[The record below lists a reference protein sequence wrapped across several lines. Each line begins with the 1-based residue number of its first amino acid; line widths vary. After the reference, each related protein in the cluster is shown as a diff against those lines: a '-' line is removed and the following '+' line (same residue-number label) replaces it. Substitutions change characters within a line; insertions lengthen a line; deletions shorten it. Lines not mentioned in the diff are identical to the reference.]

1 MNDSAPLLEVRDL
14 SKRFGSVVALR
25 SATLTLSRG
34 EIHAL
39 MGANGAGKSTLVK
52 ILTGV
57 FPADSGTITVHGAGR
72 TFRSPAEARRA
83 GIVSV
88 YQDPALVPDLTVNQ
102 NMQLADVSLASVREH
117 LTDLGIADLKFSE
130 FARNIP
136 YPVLRLIDLAR
147 ALASDPIVLML
158 DEITAALPADLSEHV
173 FAVVRRWRERGNSV
187 IFISHRIAEVAA
199 LCDRA
204 TVLRDGVSVG
214 VTDAARGSEDRIVS
228 LMLGVD
234 AAKASPAE
242 AAPQRID
249 WGAAEKRAAL
259 EVRDLRCGP
268 VLKTVSF
275 SLRGGE
281 ILGVAALEGQGQQEL
296 FDCIAGVRR
305 HDGGEIVAY
314 GRKLKLNHPGDAI
327 AAGLVLVPANRLQA
341 LLPQRSIRENVALPL
356 VRNPS
361 NWGLIRGHN
370 ERQRVAPAVK
380 RLQIDAR
387 AGSELRQLSGGNQQ
401 KVVIARWIATGFQT
415 LLCFDPTRGIDVGTK
430 HQIYRLLRE
439 MADAG
444 SSVLLFTSELPEIG
458 LVCDRT
464 IVLFGGEIVAEMPAS
479 EADEGTLLRAAH
491 GMGVAHGLAADHRM
505 DAPRR
510 GTDANADSQDGN
522 PPPPPDRASV
532 RTPVFRGAMGRS
544 PSPAQRGRMGTIGA
558 AIDKIKGA
566 VVGYPAL
573 IGMPFLL
580 IVFLAATVAIH
591 PTFDSFDAQSL
602 AMAALPLACA
612 AAAQAVVVIS
622 GGIDL
627 SVGSVIAVA
636 NVLAAST
643 MRDASFAEA
652 ILLAVAILVA
662 GAAIGAVNGF
672 LVVVSRVPDVIV
684 TLTTGFIWGG
694 VALMILEKPGGGAP
708 PEFLNLG
715 AGTLITE
722 WLSNSLVLL
731 VVSLA
736 AVWIPVRRSKAGLRI
751 YATGSDR
758 IAAFRSG
765 VNVEAARLVAYVLGG
780 LFSAIGGVGLT
791 MTTGIGS
798 PKAGVLYTLSGL
810 AAVVIGGVSLTG
822 GRGEITG
829 PVIAAFVLTLIPADL
844 IFLNIDPNFG
854 QVIQGTLIVLVVMA
868 GGLIAAVRN
877 RK

>member
-1 MNDSAPLLEVRDL
+1 MNNSAPLLEVRDL
-14 SKRFGSVVALR
+14 AKRFGSVVALR
-25 SATLTLSRG
+25 SATMTISRG

-57 FPADSGTITVHGAGR
+57 YPADGGTITVDGAVR

-88 YQDPALVPDLTVNQ
+88 YQDPALVPDLTVSQ
-102 NMQLADVSLASVREH
+102 NMRLADVAFASVRNH
-117 LTDLGIADLKFSE
+117 LNGLGIADLNFGE
-130 FARNIP
+130 LVRDIP

-158 DEITAALPADLSEHV
+158 DEITAALPADLSERV

-228 LMLGVD
+228 LMLGVE
-234 AAKASPAE
+234 AVKAGRANATQE
-242 AAPQRID
+242 RIER
-249 WGAAEKRAAL
+249 GAAGEPAAL
-259 EVRDLRCGP
+259 EVRDLCYGHM
-268 VLKTVSF
+268 LKNVSF
-275 SLRGGE
+275 SLRPGE

-296 FDCIAGVRR
+296 FDCIAGVRG
-305 HDGGEIVAY
+305 HDGGEIVAR
-314 GRKLKLNHPGDAI
+314 GRKLKLSHPGDAI

-361 NWGLIRGHN
+361 NWGLIRAAS
-370 ERQRVAPAVK
+370 ERQRVGAAVK

-387 AGSELRQLSGGNQQ
+387 AGSELRRLSGGNQQ
-401 KVVIARWIATGFQT
+401 KVGIARWIAAGFQT
-415 LLCFDPTRGIDVGTK
+415 LLCFDPTRGIDIGTK

-439 MADAG
+439 TADAG
-444 SSVLLFTSELPEIG
+444 ASVLLFTSELPEIG
-458 LVCDRT
+458 LVCDRA
-464 IVLFGGEIVAEMPAS
+464 IVLFAGEIVAELPAS
-479 EADEGTLLRAAH
+479 EADEEALLRAAH
-491 GMGVAHGLAADHRM
+491 GMGVARGMGAEQGAG
-505 DAPRR
+505 ASRR
-510 GTDANADSQDGN
+510 GTGVNAAPADNWSSDVQG
-522 PPPPPDRASV
+522 P
-532 RTPVFRGAMGRS
+532 GRS
-544 PSPAQRGRMGTIGA
+544 SGV
-558 AIDKIKGA
+558 IDKIRRALAGN
-566 VVGYPAL
+566 PAL
-573 IGMPFLL
+573 FGMPVLL

-591 PTFDSFDAQSL
+591 PAFDSFDAQSV

-627 SVGSVIAVA
+627 SIGSVMAVA

-643 MRDASFAEA
+643 MKDASFGEA
-652 ILLAVAILVA
+652 LLLAVAILIA
-662 GAAIGAVNGF
+662 GAAVGAVNGL
-672 LVVVSRVPDVIV
+672 LVLVSRVPDVIV

-694 VALMILEKPGGGAP
+694 VALLILEKPGGGAP

-715 AGTLITE
+715 TGTLITD

-736 AVWIPVRRSKAGLRI
+736 AVWIPVRRSKTGLRI

-765 VNVEAARLVAYVLGG
+765 VNVELARLLAYVLGG

-798 PKAGVLYTLSGL
+798 PHAGVLYTLSGL

-822 GRGEITG
+822 GRGGIMG

-868 GGLIAAVRN
+868 GGLMTSVRD

>member
-1 MNDSAPLLEVRDL
+1 MR
-14 SKRFGSVVALR
+14 
-25 SATLTLSRG
+25 
-34 EIHAL
+34 
-39 MGANGAGKSTLVK
+39 
-52 ILTGV
+52 
-57 FPADSGTITVHGAGR
+57 
-72 TFRSPAEARRA
+72 
-83 GIVSV
+83 
-88 YQDPALVPDLTVNQ
+88 
-102 NMQLADVSLASVREH
+102 LADVAFASVRSH
-117 LTDLGIADLKFSE
+117 LNDLGIADLN
-130 FARNIP
+130 FAELVRDIP
-136 YPVLRLIDLAR
+136 YPILRLIDLAR

-228 LMLGVD
+228 LMLGVETV
-234 AAKASPAE
+234 KSGPAE
-242 AAPQRID
+242 AASGRTDRRI
-249 WGAAEKRAAL
+249 AEEPVAL
-259 EVRDLRCGP
+259 EVRDLCYGRR
-268 VLKTVSF
+268 LRNVSF
-275 SLRGGE
+275 SLRAGE

-296 FDCIAGVRR
+296 FDCIAGVCGS
-305 HDGGEIVAY
+305 DGGEIVAR
-314 GRKLKLNHPGDAI
+314 GRKLKLSHPGDAI

-361 NWGLIRGHN
+361 NWGLIRAHS
-370 ERQRVAPAVK
+370 ERQRVAAAVK

-387 AGSELRQLSGGNQQ
+387 AGSELRRLSGGNQQ

-439 MADAG
+439 MADGG
-444 SSVLLFTSELPEIG
+444 SSVLLFTSELSEIG
-458 LVCDRT
+458 LVCDRA
-464 IVLFGGEIVAEMPAS
+464 IVVFGGEIVAEMPAR
-479 EADEGTLLRAAH
+479 EADEGNLLRAAH
-491 GMGVAHGLAADHRM
+491 GLGVARGVGVTQGMA
-505 DAPRR
+505 APRR
-510 GTDANADSQDGN
+510 GPGLT
-522 PPPPPDRASV
+522 
-532 RTPVFRGAMGRS
+532 S
-544 PSPAQRGRMGTIGA
+544 PSPDAPSPVLVAPGRGSGLIGKLRGALA
-558 AIDKIKGA
+558 A
-566 VVGYPAL
+566 YPAL
-573 IGMPFLL
+573 FGMPALL

-591 PTFDSFDAQSL
+591 PAFDSFDAQSV

-627 SVGSVIAVA
+627 SIGSVIAVA

-643 MRDASFAEA
+643 MKHASFGEA
-652 ILLAVAILVA
+652 LLLAVAILAA
-662 GAAIGAVNGF
+662 GAAIGAINGL
-672 LVVVSRVPDVIV
+672 LVVLSRVPDVIV

-694 VALMILEKPGGGAP
+694 VALLILEKPGGGAP
-708 PEFLNLG
+708 DAFLNLG
-715 AGTLITE
+715 TGTLVTE

-736 AVWIPVRRSKAGLRI
+736 VVWIPVRRSKTGLRI

-765 VNVEAARLVAYVLGG
+765 VNVELARVIAYVVGG
-780 LFSAIGGVGLT
+780 LFSAVGGVGLT

-798 PKAGVLYTLSGL
+798 PHAGVLYTLSGL

-822 GRGEITG
+822 GRGGITG

-868 GGLIAAVRN
+868 GGLATSLRD